1 MKFGGT
7 SVGDAACIQRAAA
20 IVEQRRDS
28 SAEAGAVVV
37 VSAASG
43 VTRRLLELGADAA
56 AGRHDAVRAA
66 LDDLR
71 TRHHRMGR
79 ELGLDDAAR
88 DDVRQRLDERF
99 AELDNVL
106 AEVESAADYSPRR
119 QDAVISFGERL
130 SSVLLAAA
138 LRRTGLPVQQVAA
151 QRIIVTDAGF
161 RAARPDRPAI
171 ERRARATVA
180 PAVTAGDVVVT
191 EGFIGSTVSGE
202 VTTMGFEASD
212 LSASLLGAA
221 LDARE
226 VQIWTDV
233 PGMLSTGHEAIAEP
247 LLVPRLTFD
256 EAAEL
261 ALFGAKVLHPD
272 TVSPVR
278 DKGIPVR
285 ILHCRNPAGAG
296 TLITGITGISG
307 DAHPAGDAPRVKSIA
322 VTEDAEDES
331 FAGVRATLRWEHAE
345 GWQGRAIVCPVGEGI
360 GSSEA
365 IIERARRA
373 LDGIPASLPLGR
385 RPHAIPIAVSRE
397 QVAGAVA
404 RLHEALIGIY
414 SQLK

>member
-20 IVEQRRDS
+20 IVEQQRDR
-28 SAEAGAVVV
+28 SAAVGAVVV
-37 VSAASG
+37 VSAAAG
-43 VTRRLLELGADAA
+43 VTRGLLELGAHAA
-56 AGRHDAVRAA
+56 ARRHDAVRVEV
-66 LDDLR
+66 DDLQA
-71 TRHHRMGR
+71 RHHRMRR
-79 ELGLDDAAR
+79 ELGLDDAA
-88 DDVRQRLDERF
+88 DGEVRRHLDERF
-99 AELDNVL
+99 AELDNVIG
-106 AEVESAADYSPRR
+106 EVESAADYSPRR

-151 QRIIVTDAGF
+151 QQIIVTDARF
-161 RAARPDRPAI
+161 RAARPDKPAI

-180 PAVTAGDVVVT
+180 AAVAAGDVVVT
-191 EGFIGSTVSGE
+191 EGFIGSTVAGE

-233 PGMLSTGHEAIAEP
+233 PGMLSTGHAAVAEP
-247 LLVPRLTFD
+247 RLVPRLTFD

-261 ALFGAKVLHPD
+261 ALFGAKVLHPE
-272 TVSPVR
+272 TVSPAR

-285 ILHCRNPAGAG
+285 ILHSRNPAGAG
-296 TLITGITGISG
+296 TLITGISG
-307 DAHPAGDAPRVKSIA
+307 AAHPAGDARTVKSIA
-322 VTEDAEDES
+322 VTEDPQDES
-331 FAGVRATLRWEHAE
+331 FAGVRATLRWEHAA

-365 IIERARRA
+365 IIEAALRA

-397 QVAGAVA
+397 QVADAVA